1 MYPRTFHGFNAK
13 AILHGDRVEIRRQLL
28 AKVGGAK
35 DVSLALSDILKPLS
49 KGPTRMV
56 NGYVYL
62 ATDLDPDRLSY
73 WIDAPRT
80 RIARAQNAI
89 LFTWWQRRVQQEF
102 VSAVEE
108 ALRTPCPRS
117 L

>member
-35 DVSLALSDILKPLS
+35 DVSLALSDIVKPLS
-49 KGPTRMV
+49 KAPTLMV

-62 ATDLDPDRLSY
+62 ATDPDPARLSY
-73 WIDAPRT
+73 WADAPRT
-80 RIARAQNAI
+80 QIGGARNAI
-89 LFTWWQRRVQQEF
+89 LFTWWQRHVQQDF

-108 ALRTPCPRS
+108 ALRSTRPRS